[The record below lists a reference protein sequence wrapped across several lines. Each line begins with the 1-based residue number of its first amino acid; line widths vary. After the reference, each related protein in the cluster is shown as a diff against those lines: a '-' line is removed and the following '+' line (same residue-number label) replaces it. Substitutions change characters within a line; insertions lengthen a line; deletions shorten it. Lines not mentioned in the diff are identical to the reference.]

1 MLLQPTIWAMLT
13 GSAQYLSRNKNHHCS
28 SSPCII
34 YHHCIHGNW
43 KNSSVVPLASLLLPP
58 QTTFS
63 HIQYHYF
70 IIWVTMHHIYPGMTI
85 LKGLLSWLY
94 EPLPLPNMYATTV
107 SEIWW
112 SNLICTLFIQ
122 EKQSLLSFVS
132 LLLL

>member
-28 SSPCII
+28 SYPCII

-43 KNSSVVPLASLLLPP
+43 KNSSVFPRASLLFPP

-63 HIQYHYF
+63 SHFQYHYF
-70 IIWVTMHHIYPGMTI
+70 IWVTMHYIYPSKTI
-85 LKGLLSWLY
+85 LKGLLSSLH

-107 SEIWW
+107 SETWW

-122 EKQSLLSFVS
+122 EKQSLSLVS